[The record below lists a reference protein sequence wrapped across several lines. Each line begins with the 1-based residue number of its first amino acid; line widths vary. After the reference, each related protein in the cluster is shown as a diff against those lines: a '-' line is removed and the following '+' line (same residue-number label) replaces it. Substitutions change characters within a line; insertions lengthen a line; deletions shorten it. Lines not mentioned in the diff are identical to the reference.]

1 MSFVIYHNRKCSKS
15 RKTLDILHS
24 AGIEPSIVDY
34 LQSPPD
40 GATILDLATRLG
52 VPVKALLRR
61 GENAVRQ
68 ADDLPDLDD
77 ERALANWIA
86 DHPVALQRPIVVDSS
101 RGRAVI
107 GRPPETVMELLS

>member
-1 MSFVIYHNRKCSKS
+1 MGIIIYHNRKCSKS
-15 RKTLDILHS
+15 RETLDILHS
-24 AGIEPSIVDY
+24 AGIEPRIVDY

-40 GATILDLATRLG
+40 GATILDLAARLG
-52 VPVKALLRR
+52 VPVKALLRA

-77 ERALANWIA
+77 EPALAAWIA

-107 GRPPETVMELLS
+107 GRPPEAVMELLA